1 MACFA
6 ERVRRCELDPMANIL
21 GLGLPIGGLL
31 GIKLGVFRGAGIL
44 MGFLG
49 LAALGAT
56 SWSSTARAS
65 AYGAAR
71 SLSQATTVRVANGPP
86 RAPLFRISRQELAL
100 SARPDE
106 RFSPL

>member
-1 MACFA
+1 
-6 ERVRRCELDPMANIL
+6 MANIL

-31 GIKLGVFRGAGIL
+31 GIKLGVFPGRWHPDGLFGARRARG
-44 MGFLG
+44 
-49 LAALGAT
+49 T